1 MILMNSHGPDIQIF
15 ICVQFQAKY
24 EIGKLI
30 LLDKN
35 KRNQTT
41 IFNLQSVMMF
51 SG

>member
-30 LLDKN
+30 LLDKKKKTN
-35 KRNQTT
+35 HN
-41 IFNLQSVMMF
+41 F
-51 SG
+51 